1 MAAQNLSDANRSFII
16 LRRNILKYL
25 LSSLFK
31 KYPYSSIELGEIAE
45 FCQTSAEELNWNI
58 VYLEKHGWVELA
70 KSIPCPPYVA
80 CSAGLT
86 ASGIDLIEMPMN
98 STSACLNRVERKTA
112 IFCRRASE

>member
-1 MAAQNLSDANRSFII
+1 MAAQNLSDANRSFIL

-25 LSSLFK
+25 YSLFK

-86 ASGIDLIEMPMN
+86 ASGIDLIEN
-98 STSACLNRVERKTA
+98 TNEFNLCLPE
-112 IFCRRASE
+112 SG